1 MSMFVKCRQ
10 LEDMSGGYESVDV
23 VKSITGLLR
32 FLR

>member
-1 MSMFVKCRQ
+1 MSMFVKDRK
-10 LEDMSGGYESVDV
+10 LLDMSGGYESVDV